1 MGNDLWFDN
10 DTPALNALKAL
21 RGAPT
26 SMGRGET
33 PVELQPAAIHLSVL
47 FVVIMRTKPEYKSIT
62 RVRCCHM
69 RIKDLEE
76 LSRMDITSESRKNLV
91 DIRSV
96 KVDSFAPLEI
106 RINGFFNQIKNPY
119 CFLYDSTP
127 VRISF
132 SDENH
137 TLQERLNRYFVSRKQ
152 G

>member
-1 MGNDLWFDN
+1 
-10 DTPALNALKAL
+10 
-21 RGAPT
+21 
-26 SMGRGET
+26 
-33 PVELQPAAIHLSVL
+33 
-47 FVVIMRTKPEYKSIT
+47 
-62 RVRCCHM
+62 M

-76 LSRMDITSESRKNLV
+76 LSWMDITSESRKNLV